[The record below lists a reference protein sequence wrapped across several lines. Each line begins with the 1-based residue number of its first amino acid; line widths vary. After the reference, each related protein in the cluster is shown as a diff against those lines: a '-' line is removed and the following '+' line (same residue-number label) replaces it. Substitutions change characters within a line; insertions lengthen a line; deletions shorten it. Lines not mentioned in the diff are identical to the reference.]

1 MWKLIIVIFVV
12 ANIAI
17 WRFDILH
24 SFATGSGQIN
34 NTNRSQAVIDFVDSV
49 SNNQQTEYQNGTIS
63 QSSINREINEMIQ
76 NSKTSSSSSN
86 LQALTDQLTGMAKGS
101 NHSINRT
108 YANNILK
115 ELKRNNIN
123 IIDIHKGIITIILNR
138 SDTLDALSTRIYY
151 QNRTNLLL
159 QYNRNN
165 IINANFLEKGTK
177 IYLPISA

>member
-24 SFATGSGQIN
+24 SFATSNGQIN

-76 NSKTSSSSSN
+76 NSKTSKSN
-86 LQALTDQLTGMAKGS
+86 FDSQALTDQLTGLAKGS
-101 NHSINRT
+101 NNTINRT

-115 ELKRNNIN
+115 ELKRNNIHL
-123 IIDIHKGIITIILNR
+123 IDIHNGIITIILNQ
-138 SDTLDALSTRIYY
+138 SDTLSALSTRIYY

-159 QYNRNN
+159 QYNKDN
-165 IINANFLEKGTK
+165 ITNANFLKKGTK
-177 IYLPISA
+177 IYLPISS